1 MPRDDLKLLGKRTI
15 NARNRQS
22 LEKRIRLEMV
32 RARLEEVHNLSEPA
46 GSSPS
51 RSSSSSSAMPPS
63 SPSPCNSP
71 PPQGSPASS
80 HSSEVRS
87 TSDNWEVVDGGEPSE
102 HEGELGEAC
111 NPAQPAIDD
120 VTYLTNFLSKWAQR
134 GVSFKKVDELLAGLN
149 VLFPQL
155 TKCHKVLLKCPIQ
168 DEGFVNIGE
177 GLFWYK
183 GIAENLR
190 ERLTAEYLLAHD
202 EIVVD
207 INIDGLDLFKSSQI
221 SFWPILGCLK
231 GQRTPFIIACYC
243 GVGHPSDL
251 EFFMQK
257 FIQESNNLQDNGFE
271 FANTPFP
278 FKLDNFILDAPA
290 RALVKCCTGHC
301 SKVAC
306 EKCTIVG
313 VRKYN
318 RTVFQSPVASERI
331 GSFAGRWGSA
341 VFVGVDDEGE
351 PRTDESFARRD
362 QPGHHNGTSPSER
375 DLGIKMVSQFRLD
388 LHRKETAEELHI
400 RNQNQEAGI
409 RQPRFRP
416 NGKITAAAKT
426 AIDNAIYDIAPSI
439 PSDFNRR
446 PRSLH
451 YVHFLKS
458 TEWRRMLLYDGIRI
472 LKGNIPRN
480 TYKHFLLLHCG
491 MYILSSPKLVKEEI
505 MLEAA
510 ELMLNEFVTLS
521 VEVFDASFPV
531 YNVHSL
537 THLVDECRLHG
548 EADSFSAYKFE
559 NYLGSIKRALRSTH
573 HPLQQLRNR
582 DRECKGWLLQKDRKG
597 LDMGKVTLKSLRAA
611 DKKVEE
617 QYCGD
622 QYRKIVLLGFTLSPT
637 VADSAFKTVDGDV
650 CILSNIIH
658 CAADGKIIVSG
669 YLFEDQEDYYTY
681 PIESSRLGILK
692 VKNLQAAKKYWS
704 FSVVEFLPLKDGDP
718 SHLEV
723 IPSKWIKDDL
733 KLTCYYPP
741 LEDESRAQRFA
752 MTLQTPD
759 PTTWRTFHIK
769 YFNSHDKYNVAS
781 KKCNKAIDTGEDP
794 SSATDTSKPRK
805 RKRPAKFLESSSD
818 SDTPVLSKKSKAAP
832 VNDSPKAKDLQLK
845 LRSLLNKDKNTKVVK
860 NSASSTVTLQQSK
873 VPSNSSPRQRT
884 SSNETIPSKSPF
896 PSQSIGK
903 SFLSPG
909 SKTTMLSYS
918 SKGSGKNAEVVIND
932 DDGNLTD
939 ATEKISTPESAPPSP
954 SWEEKRRRRRDRPE
968 DQVDYVPPSENRNHS
983 SRSVKR
989 NFNES
994 FALDNK
1000 SSGRSMD
1007 LKKVWKPKTPVS
1019 ESQPKSVP
1027 NVDMRVMLKMLQE
1040 ISSKVDVL
1048 TMNQQRIL
1056 ANIAPEEEML
1066 IRPHDLPPLPL
1077 RTNDDFMKFE
1087 DFLREETAFSRV
1099 CSYLVGKM
1107 QGRNDEADATRHLLG
1122 NRVLLSTNLQKG
1134 ISWEGTYGL
1143 KIAFDNT
1150 LLQQVV
1156 YCALL
1161 KKFKKS
1167 DLSAA
1172 TLAAKRW
1179 FNTASQRKD
1188 KDSVDKILTDKDST
1202 LGEGIESD
1210 DGDQLGPGAA

>member
-22 LEKRIRLEMV
+22 LEKRIRLETV

-80 HSSEVRS
+80 HSCEVRS

-251 EFFMQK
+251 EIFMQK

-318 RTVFQSPVASERI
+318 RTVF
-331 GSFAGRWGSA
+331 
-341 VFVGVDDEGE
+341 VGVDDEGE

-362 QPGHHNGTSPSER
+362 QPGHHNGTSPLER

-388 LHRKETAEELHI
+388 VMHLVHGGVFKRWFFYLLGELHRKETAEELHI

-491 MYILSSPKLVKEEI
+491 MYILSSPKLVKEER

-597 LDMGKVTLKSLRAA
+597 LDMGKVTLKSQRAA

-704 FSVVEFLPLKDGDP
+704 VSKISQKCVLLPEPDGESYLCFSVVEFLPLKDGDP

-759 PTTWRTFHIK
+759 PTTWRTFNIK

-896 PSQSIGK
+896 PSQSFGK
-903 SFLSPG
+903 SFLSQG
-909 SKTTMLSYS
+909 SKNGASSSLIPNSPLKSTMLSYS

-932 DDGNLTD
+932 DDDDDGNLTD
-939 ATEKISTPESAPPSP
+939 DDLVGNVWQPVEVNINEYHMFGDVCFKLHFRMSRVMFEELCEVVFNHLVEKNRVIRQRRPFPDIMLMVVWLMATPDCFRSVALRFGVTPSTLYYFYSYVILALTELAATYIKWPDAVERTHISQTFERATHFPGVIGCIDCTHINITAPLEDARQYINRHHSYSINVQAVVDHNLLVRHLHVGEVGTLVKLRRSPVLNPPSTMVQM
-954 SWEEKRRRRRDRPE
+954 E
-968 DQVDYVPPSENRNHS
+968 
-983 SRSVKR
+983 
-989 NFNES
+989 
-994 FALDNK
+994 L
-1000 SSGRSMD
+1000 
-1007 LKKVWKPKTPVS
+1007 LVS
-1019 ESQPKSVP
+1019 
-1027 NVDMRVMLKMLQE
+1027 
-1040 ISSKVDVL
+1040 
-1048 TMNQQRIL
+1048 
-1056 ANIAPEEEML
+1056 A
-1066 IRPHDLPPLPL
+1066 
-1077 RTNDDFMKFE
+1077 
-1087 DFLREETAFSRV
+1087 
-1099 CSYLVGKM
+1099 
-1107 QGRNDEADATRHLLG
+1107 
-1122 NRVLLSTNLQKG
+1122 LLS
-1134 ISWEGTYGL
+1134 
-1143 KIAFDNT
+1143 
-1150 LLQQVV
+1150 
-1156 YCALL
+1156 
-1161 KKFKKS
+1161 
-1167 DLSAA
+1167 
-1172 TLAAKRW
+1172 
-1179 FNTASQRKD
+1179 
-1188 KDSVDKILTDKDST
+1188 
-1202 LGEGIESD
+1202 
-1210 DGDQLGPGAA
+1210 